1 MAGKGGEAR
10 GVARCHSCLKKKK
23 KKAEREREKH
33 EILLLNLVLIRT
45 IWVTARY
52 IKTYSGTNHH
62 KLRY

>member
-1 MAGKGGEAR
+1 MWQVRAAR
-10 GVARCHSCLKKKK
+10 RVEWHGAIHVKKKR
-23 KKAEREREKH
+23 REREKH